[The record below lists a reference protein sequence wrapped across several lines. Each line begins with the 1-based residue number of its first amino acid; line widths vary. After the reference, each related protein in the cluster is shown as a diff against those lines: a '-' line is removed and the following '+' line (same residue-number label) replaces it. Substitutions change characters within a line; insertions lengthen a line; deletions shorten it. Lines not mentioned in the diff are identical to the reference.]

1 MARVRTG
8 LIKYISQ
15 ITFRTEREQANTS
28 IIQKQFPPPSVQ
40 FNNSYL
46 EKDKKQIWG
55 FHIAKTI

>member
-46 EKDKKQIWG
+46 EKDKKQI
-55 FHIAKTI
+55 